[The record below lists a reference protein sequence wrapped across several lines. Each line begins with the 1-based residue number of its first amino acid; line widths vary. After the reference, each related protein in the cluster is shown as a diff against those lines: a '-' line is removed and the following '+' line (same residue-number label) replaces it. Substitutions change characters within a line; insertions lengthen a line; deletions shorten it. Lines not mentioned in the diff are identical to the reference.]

1 MTDASW
7 SPCDP
12 GGSRETLLTLLGSIL
27 ADAQD
32 LGFLGGAPI
41 FEHVGHAFGF
51 VEALGGEKFVS
62 ADVLDLGSGGGVP
75 GLAVAV
81 LCPTARVRLLDG
93 SVVRAEFLRSAVE
106 RLGFSG
112 RVTVVNAR
120 AESAGRDPDLRSQ
133 CDVVLA
139 RGFAAPGVTAECGA
153 PFLVDGGHL
162 VVSEPPPD
170 ARRDERWPA
179 DGCALVGLELVDTP
193 CVPWSY
199 AVLRQSAPCPERYPR
214 RVGVPEKRPLF

>member
-1 MTDASW
+1 MTDALW
-7 SPCDP
+7 RPRDP
-12 GGSRETLLTLLGSIL
+12 DGPAETLRPLLASIL
-27 ADAQD
+27 ADAQR
-32 LGFLGGAPI
+32 LGFLGAAAI
-41 FEHVGHAFGF
+41 SEHVAHASGF
-51 VEALGGEKFVS
+51 VAALGREEFGS
-62 ADVLDLGSGGGVP
+62 AEVLDLGSGGGVP

-93 SVVRAEFLRSAVE
+93 SVVRAEFLRSAVGRLCLSE
-106 RLGFSG
+106 R
-112 RVTVVNAR
+112 VEVVNAR
-120 AESAGRDPDLRSQ
+120 AEDAGRDPDLRSR

-162 VVSEPPPD
+162 VVSEPPPG

-199 AVLRQSAPCPERYPR
+199 AVLRQSAPCPDRYPR
-214 RVGVPEKRPLF
+214 RVGVPGKRPLF